1 MLICST
7 EKCLILFY
15 FIFEIDFVLFY
26 KKQKFRFWKSLK
38 LFYIFWSKTVMSNL
52 KCLIWFKLGCWS
64 RILAITWKYGFRI
77 LLKQFNIFQLRNMLS
92 DRSFLQ
98 VFFAFSLI
106 FFFFFFFGLICI
118 FWHYYSNSFELK
130 RFLMILRCTELL

>member
-26 KKQKFRFWKSLK
+26 KKQNFRFWKSLK
-38 LFYIFWSKTVMSNL
+38 FFYIFWSKIMMSNL
-52 KCLIWFKLGCWS
+52 KCVIWFKLRCWS
-64 RILAITWKYGFRI
+64 RILATTWKYGFRI
-77 LLKQFNIFQLRNMLS
+77 LSKQFNIFQLRNMLP

-98 VFFAFSLI
+98 FFC
-106 FFFFFFFGLICI
+106 LICI
-118 FWHYYSNSFELK
+118 FWHCYSNSFELK
-130 RFLMILRCTELL
+130 RFLMILRCIELL